1 MTEAPQQIREQLLA
15 QNEPTRE
22 RRVHYEQETQA
33 MLNQLEIGLRRE
45 KWGVGIFWIY
55 ATLFMTAALLVTSYR
70 NQNRPEVAILAF
82 AFMLLIV
89 GASQLIIHLVNRS
102 RVEVLKELKGLEM
115 QVSDLKAQLS
125 ERSSVQ
131 K

>member
-1 MTEAPQQIREQLLA
+1 
-15 QNEPTRE
+15 
-22 RRVHYEQETQA
+22 

-125 ERSSVQ
+125 ERSSAQ